1 MKKLFIYAVVAI
13 LCSCTTPL
21 EYNRDIFSINPSVK
35 LMNINSTATVRERD
49 GQAIAQIMGTSRT
62 NQTIFYKIEWFDAN
76 GIKINSTLS
85 RWKKVNLHKNAEFFW
100 KATSPSRRA
109 VSYRVYLSDTIGDG
123 IIE

>member
-1 MKKLFIYAVVAI
+1 MKKSFIYLIVAI
-13 LCSCTTPL
+13 LCSCAAPL

-35 LMNINSTATVRERD
+35 LLDINSTATVRERD
-49 GQAIAQIMGTSRT
+49 GQSIVQIMGTGDK
-62 NQTIFYKIEWFDAN
+62 NQTIYYKVEWFDAN
-76 GIKINSTLS
+76 GMRINSTLS